1 MAAEE
6 PAGSGDRF
14 YAGIIARLFAGAGM
28 GIVLA
33 DSGREIP
40 FAAAHVVVTGGA
52 QRFDELR
59 EGMRVGFDVG
69 WTSKGL
75 RVTTLHVRPAAG
87 GDGASSS
94 GRRRP

>member
-1 MAAEE
+1 MADDESAER
-6 PAGSGDRF
+6 GDKF
-14 YAGIIARLFAGAGM
+14 YAGIISRLFAGAGM

-40 FAAAHVVVTGGA
+40 FAAAHVVVTGSA
-52 QRFDELR
+52 RRFEDLR

-75 RVTTLHVRPAAG
+75 RVTTLHVRPQARDAAG
-87 GDGASSS
+87 GGS
-94 GRRRP
+94 RRA